1 MNNNYLFELRK
12 LSLNLKC
19 RFNYQVYFS
28 IVSFKSSEIHT
39 DGAFYVDYTTVNRQ
53 DLESVE
59 MRLVKSV
66 LDEPSLAK
74 LNDFIVVNAALI
86 KLKVKVKSNKNL
98 YIGIGIGVIVIAT
111 LVIFRKKIF

>member
-1 MNNNYLFELRK
+1 MKKVSFLLFAVIATVSYL
-12 LSLNLKC
+12 
-19 RFNYQVYFS
+19 S

-59 MRLVKSV
+59 MRLIKSV

-74 LNDFIVVNAALI
+74 LNDFISVNTAIL
-86 KLKVKVKSNKNL
+86 KLKVKVKNKKETEVEVEGS
-98 YIGIGIGVIVIAT
+98 I
-111 LVIFRKKIF
+111 

>member
-1 MNNNYLFELRK
+1 MKK
-12 LSLNLKC
+12 LSFLL
-19 RFNYQVYFS
+19 FAVIATVSYFS

-39 DGAFYVDYTTVNRQ
+39 DGAFYVDYPTVNRQ

-86 KLKVKVKSNKNL
+86 KLKVKVKS
-98 YIGIGIGVIVIAT
+98 
-111 LVIFRKKIF
+111 KKETEVEVEGSI